1 MDQLN
6 RQMHG
11 DRLDQWQS
19 SEMTIPQVKTLL
31 FLEQA
36 GPERMGGISRHLG
49 TALSATTGIVDRL
62 VERGMVDRHS
72 DPADRRA
79 VVCSLTTQGREAA
92 RDFWRIA
99 PERIGPVLE
108 SLSPEQLSMAVQGL
122 EAILQ
127 AAEALQRG
135 ADAEREAG

>member
-1 MDQLN
+1 
-6 RQMHG
+6 MHS
-11 DRLDQWQS
+11 DRLDQWQN

-36 GPERMGGISRHLG
+36 GPERMGGIARHLG

-62 VERGMVDRHS
+62 VERALVDRQS

-79 VVCSLTTQGREAA
+79 VVCSLTPQGREAA

-99 PERIGPVLE
+99 PERIHPVLD
-108 SLSPEQLSMAVQGL
+108 LLNPEQLSMATQAL
-122 EAILQ
+122 EAIL
-127 AAEALQRG
+127 EAVEELRRS
-135 ADAEREAG
+135 ADAERSTE